1 MPHAFATRSMTSPS
15 VCVSPGAI
23 APGAGNSL
31 TNAGSGDVCPAFHAS
46 SISAS
51 AVFQSGRADGL
62 REGRSCATKAAMA
75 WRQAARISGV
85 NAMGVGEGE
94 GPDTGVLDGDA
105 EGDSIGDNGEP
116 LREER
121 LSSEDVQ
128 PALTAPTTSAR
139 ESRTAG

>member
-31 TNAGSGDVCPAFHAS
+31 TNAGSGAVCPAFHAS

-62 REGRSCATKAAMA
+62 RDGRSCATKAAMA
-75 WRQAARISGV
+75 WRQAALISGV
-85 NAMGVGEGE
+85 NAMGVADGGA
-94 GPDTGVLDGDA
+94 DTAGLDGDA
-105 EGDSIGDNGEP
+105 EGDATGDNGEP
-116 LREER
+116 LREEW
-121 LSSEDVQ
+121 LSSEDVH
-128 PALTAPTTSAR
+128 PALKAPTTSAR
-139 ESRTAG
+139 ESRMTG